1 MRRAGNRAADPV
13 RPRHLAIPN
22 KDCLRWRHGR
32 PGLQYHWL
40 PIFIL
45 CLYPVASTEAVVG
58 PVNAVPDSP
67 YFVGQCSLY
76 CPIKWPPQPAETAMY
91 PRVYFTSAQ
100 LRYGVRTTPFDF
112 NPSEVRAAEV
122 KPTRDLAMD
131 NAARRPIAA
140 MAIIHL
146 QFRQLLHSAHTDA
159 LGELYIFD
167 EVQWPTDWKD
177 IFIVNLNLSK
187 LQLVP
192 DVKKIDKV
200 NLKRQFGGLPISLPA
215 PDQIVKTAT
224 DGANTVADGA
234 KGAAET
240 VANAGIDLANTVTG
254 AATGLANGAVDA
266 LRKQLGIKD
275 YYAVTITSLCQGN
288 VENDQPTDVTCSKPF
303 TADAVQNLVDSI
315 GKLPQPIVDL
325 LPMDKLKQV
334 PKVLSVGGGFFVV
347 MAGMFLLSAVLF
359 VSTPHLRNDD
369 VRRIV
374 SAVNKFI
381 LGLLL
386 AFNIAMN
393 GLLGYFSF
401 IITQKIN
408 DKGDQIHVTTKANY
422 VLWSLTFVV
431 LVLNFISFGMAF
443 RRSDQVRPG
452 SGGTENGLVGS
463 KSETDT

>member
-1 MRRAGNRAADPV
+1 MGLSDVVVICTDLGAAV
-13 RPRHLAIPN
+13 ILMLAVFATLTA
-22 KDCLRWRHGR
+22 K
-32 PGLQYHWL
+32 
-40 PIFIL
+40 
-45 CLYPVASTEAVVG
+45 VG
-58 PVNAVPDSP
+58 
-67 YFVGQCSLY
+67 
-76 CPIKWPPQPAETAMY
+76 KE
-91 PRVYFTSAQ
+91 
-100 LRYGVRTTPFDF
+100 
-112 NPSEVRAAEV
+112 
-122 KPTRDLAMD
+122 
-131 NAARRPIAA
+131 
-140 MAIIHL
+140 
-146 QFRQLLHSAHTDA
+146 
-159 LGELYIFD
+159 
-167 EVQWPTDWKD
+167 

-200 NLKRQFGGLPISLPA
+200 NLRRQFGGLPIPA

-240 VANAGIDLANTVTG
+240 VANTGIDIANTVTG
-254 AATGLANGAVDA
+254 AATDLANGAVDA

-334 PKVLSVGGGFFVV
+334 PKVLSIGGGFFVV
-347 MAGMFLLSAVLF
+347 MAVMFLVSAVLF
-359 VSTPHLRNDD
+359 VWTPHIRNDD
-369 VRRIV
+369 LRRIV

-381 LGLLL
+381 QGLLL
-386 AFNIAMN
+386 TFNIAMN
-393 GLLGYFSF
+393 GMLGYFSF
-401 IITQKIN
+401 VITQKIN
-408 DKGDQIHVTTKANY
+408 DKGNQIHVTTKANY
-422 VLWSLTFVV
+422 VLWSLMFVV
-431 LVLNFISFGMAF
+431 LVLNFVSFGMAF

-463 KSETDT
+463 KSETDA